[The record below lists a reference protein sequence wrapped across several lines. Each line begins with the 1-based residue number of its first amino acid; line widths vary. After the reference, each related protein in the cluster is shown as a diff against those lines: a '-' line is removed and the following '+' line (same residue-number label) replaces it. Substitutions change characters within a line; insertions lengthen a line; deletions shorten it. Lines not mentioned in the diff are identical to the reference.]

1 MHNITGLPIIHG
13 EFAYTAIDSGV
24 PNLRGARSCAAQ
36 SGSSSGGSPGA
47 AEPGTLPTG
56 CRPGSPYTL
65 QRERAA
71 AAETEA
77 RKIIAVPYLV
87 GCGQPSPPSHATIV
101 PLLRR
106 SFFRFEKVSCFFLLL
121 LTCTGALLLHRVRAR
136 PIGACRYHWWR
147 WADESPGGRWPRGEN
162 SNYGLVR
169 INNEAYP
176 EITQAFSRVNADAP
190 KIHATVAAASS
201 SGLQ

>member
-1 MHNITGLPIIHG
+1 M
-13 EFAYTAIDSGV
+13 
-24 PNLRGARSCAAQ
+24 
-36 SGSSSGGSPGA
+36 
-47 AEPGTLPTG
+47 
-56 CRPGSPYTL
+56 
-65 QRERAA
+65 
-71 AAETEA
+71 
-77 RKIIAVPYLV
+77 
-87 GCGQPSPPSHATIV
+87 QPSCRFCGALSSV
-101 PLLRR
+101 LRKLR
-106 SFFRFEKVSCFFLLL
+106 VFFLLL
-121 LTCTGALLLHRVRAR
+121 LICTGALLRHRVRAR
-136 PIGACRYHWWR
+136 SIGACRYHWWR